1 MKVLLEKQ
9 KDKIIQ
15 MTQKN
20 SDRIDSGPNNGD
32 INVVSSVVNNNGNF
46 GTRIQLEKEK
56 STFQVSKSIF
66 IGTMMF
72 GNKFTRRDNTMNNE
86 LQGNLKII
94 FLKENG

>member
-20 SDRIDSGPNNGD
+20 SDRIDSGPNNGE
-32 INVVSSVVNNNGNF
+32 INVVSSVVNGNF
-46 GTRIQLEKEK
+46 GGTKNQLEKEK

-86 LQGNLKII
+86 LQGKLK
-94 FLKENG
+94 KK